1 MVSVQ
6 RHDFPYEFHLRK
18 VDSDAQKFYLHLT
31 TSLAQRAS
39 KSFISHSCIWTELF
53 QWKWKCTRKQKSTR
67 KRYFVKQPVACFIT
81 LFLRT
86 YLMKKSYIIFA
97 IKKVLKW
104 KNGFLS
110 RRFSST
116 KKRQSKGEK
125 EEEDEPKK
133 GIHLGFSN
141 AFVWKI
147 FS

>member
-1 MVSVQ
+1 
-6 RHDFPYEFHLRK
+6 
-18 VDSDAQKFYLHLT
+18 
-31 TSLAQRAS
+31 
-39 KSFISHSCIWTELF
+39 
-53 QWKWKCTRKQKSTR
+53 
-67 KRYFVKQPVACFIT
+67 
-81 LFLRT
+81 
-86 YLMKKSYIIFA
+86 MKKSYIIFA

-141 AFVWKI
+141 AFV
-147 FS
+147 